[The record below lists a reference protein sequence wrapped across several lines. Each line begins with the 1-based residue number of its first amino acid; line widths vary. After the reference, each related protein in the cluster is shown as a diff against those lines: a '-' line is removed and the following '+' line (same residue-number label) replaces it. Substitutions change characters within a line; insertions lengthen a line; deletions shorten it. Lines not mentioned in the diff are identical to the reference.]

1 MKIRPNTAWRRISHL
16 QMWYFICQ
24 RAPRCPTGRRWKA
37 LPSLLTVF
45 LKPWRTCM
53 TVHSLPFG
61 GCTEHIQFRKALET
75 KACSQTHARR
85 ATWVIRD
92 CVLADVL
99 SLTEVASAK
108 SRTWNSSGFLGTT
121 NIPIA
126 LIKTSVLKCYNS
138 RNSKSRIFI
147 LISICSMKF
156 ITLTAFKT
164 IIQCH

>member
-1 MKIRPNTAWRRISHL
+1 MKIRPNTVWRRMPHL

-24 RAPRCPTGRRWKA
+24 RAPRYPTGHRWKA

-45 LKPWRTCM
+45 LKPWPTSV

-61 GCTEHIQFRKALET
+61 GCTERIQFRMALET
-75 KACSQTHARR
+75 EASSQTRTRR
-85 ATWVIRD
+85 ATRVIRN

-108 SRTWNSSGFLGTT
+108 SRTWNSNGFLGTT
-121 NIPIA
+121 NIHTT

-147 LISICSMKF
+147 FDKYMQHEVYHFNSF
-156 ITLTAFKT
+156 
-164 IIQCH
+164 